1 MRERRN
7 AWGILMLLSLACTT
21 PASDRQHG
29 QTPEWTLE
37 RRVTIGDVDH
47 PYYGLSVVSDVL
59 ADDEHVYVL
68 LPEDGEI
75 RVFTR
80 DGEFVRNMGG
90 RGEGPGEMMF
100 PGRIGWFGS
109 ATLWVADGRAA
120 RFTLFDVATGEAETV
135 PFRVNTPEMYHTY
148 GMRGL
153 SPTAILANGQ
163 FAAAPQLKGPGLAE
177 GVVTKSPV
185 VVVDTAGTI
194 RDTLAL
200 LSVDK
205 AGEITAGLVDQARRY
220 VLHSLP
226 ERDILALAPNGSSGV
241 IINRRSWTGTGPAAF
256 SVTRIDLDGDTLFH
270 RRFAYEPVAVPD
282 DFYDERITESLESS
296 RYVVD
301 RRAFADAL
309 REFFKQRRFFPPVTA
324 VAMGMDY
331 TTWLAG
337 PAEGGARDWLVLD
350 ERGSP
355 IGRFRLPTDTYVLFA
370 NKTECW
376 VEETGRF
383 DIPYIVRYDVIR
395 PP

>member
-1 MRERRN
+1 
-7 AWGILMLLSLACTT
+7 MLLSLACTT
-21 PASDRQHG
+21 PASDRPHG
-29 QTPEWTLE
+29 QTPEWILE
-37 RRVTIGDVDH
+37 RRMTIGDVDH

-68 LPEDGEI
+68 LPRDGEI

-90 RGEGPGEMMF
+90 RGEGPGEIMF
-100 PGRIGWFGS
+100 PGRIGWFGP
-109 ATLWVADGRAA
+109 ATLWVADGRSA
-120 RFTLFDVATGEAETV
+120 RFTLFDVTAGEAETV
-135 PFRVNTPEMYHTY
+135 PFRVDTPEIYHTY

-163 FAAAPQLKGPGLAE
+163 FAAAPQLTAAGLAE

-185 VVVDTAGTI
+185 VVVDSAGTL

-200 LSVDK
+200 LSVDRAAK
-205 AGEITAGLVDQARRY
+205 ITAGLVDQARRY
-220 VLHSLP
+220 VLHPLQ
-226 ERDILALAPNGSSGV
+226 ERDMLAFAPDGSSGV
-241 IINRRSWTGTGPAAF
+241 IVNRRSWTGTGPAAF
-256 SVTRIDLDGDTLFH
+256 SATRIDLEGDTLFH

-282 DFYDERITESLESS
+282 GFYDEMITESVDPS

-301 RRAFADAL
+301 RRVFTEAL
-309 REFFKQRRFFPPVTA
+309 REFYEQRRFFPPVTA
-324 VAMGMDY
+324 AVMGMDY

-337 PAEGGARDWLVLD
+337 PADGGSRDWFVLD

-355 IGRFRLPTDTYVLFA
+355 IGRFRLPTDTYILFA

-376 VEETGRF
+376 VEETGPL
-383 DIPYIVRYDVIR
+383 DIPYLVRYDIV
-395 PP
+395 P